1 MSDHSRR
8 TFLKAT
14 GTAAGA
20 AALLSGGASASGA
33 ESTRFLIDLDEVS
46 RSEVPDDVEIVHDI
60 SQIGVLA
67 ARGDPEAVPGA
78 SSTTPDMTAYQDGP
92 VKEHTPS
99 GAGEKGPAWDSGLTN
114 NELQWDKRDQR
125 VGDLSERPDNRRV
138 VHDTT
143 KGEGTRVA
151 VVDTGV
157 NDGHP
162 DLADVVNAE
171 LSANY
176 TTDQYDF
183 RPNGAG
189 YHGTH
194 VAGTVAAT
202 NANGEGVLGT
212 APETEVVAHRVFS
225 GVQGEGA
232 TTGDILAALADAA
245 DKGCDAANFSVGYTN
260 YDVRENPDLLVI
272 KQLYEDLADYA
283 HSKGMTIVNSAGNS
297 AIDMTPEHIL
307 SLPTEAEGIFGVS
320 ATGPIGF
327 LWDDEQQGREDKSL
341 KTLEEPTTTPANYT
355 NYGTGVDVSAA
366 GGNYDPSLPTGYYYD
381 LVYSCYTSQ
390 TEDGVETG
398 YSWAA
403 GTSMAAPQV
412 TGAYA
417 LVKSLRP
424 DAGPQEV
431 EQLIKD
437 TAEEGEPGGE
447 LYHGAGHL
455 DLRNLVKE
463 ARKGGKGNGNG
474 KGN

>member
-8 TFLKAT
+8 TFLKAA
-14 GTAAGA
+14 GTAAGS

-67 ARGDPEAVPGA
+67 ARGDPDAVPGA
-78 SSTTPDMTAYQDGP
+78 SSTTPDLTAYQDGP

-114 NELQWDKRDQR
+114 TELQWDKREQR
-125 VGDLSERPDNRRV
+125 VGDLTERPDNRRV

-143 KGEGTRVA
+143 EGEGTRVA
-151 VVDTGV
+151 VVDSGV
-157 NDGHP
+157 YDGHP
-162 DLADVVNAE
+162 DLADVVNDE

-176 TTDQYDF
+176 TTDSFDF

-189 YHGTH
+189 DHGTH
-194 VAGTVAAT
+194 VAGIIAAT
-202 NANGEGVLGT
+202 NADGAGVLGT
-212 APETEVVAHRVFS
+212 APETEIVAHRVFS
-225 GVQGEGA
+225 GVEGGGA
-232 TTGDILAALADAA
+232 TTGDILAALTDAA
-245 DKGCDAANFSVGYTN
+245 DKSCDVANFSVGYTN
-260 YDVRENPDLLVI
+260 YDVRENPDLLLI
-272 KQLYEDLADYA
+272 KQLYENVADYA
-283 HSKGMTIVNSAGNS
+283 HSQGMTIVNSAGNS
-297 AIDMTPEHIL
+297 AVDMRPEHIL

-320 ATGPIGF
+320 ATGPIGY
-327 LWDDEQQGREDKSL
+327 LWDDKQQGREDKAL
-341 KTLEEPTTTPANYT
+341 KKLGEPTSYPANYT

-366 GGNYDPSLPTGYYYD
+366 GGNYDTSLPEGYYYD
-381 LVYSCYTSQ
+381 LVFSTIVQ
-390 TEDGVETG
+390 GDGTDDPESG
-398 YSWAA
+398 YGWKA
-403 GTSMAAPQV
+403 GTSMSAPQV

-424 DAGPQEV
+424 DASPQEV

-463 ARKGGKGNGNG
+463 ARK
-474 KGN
+474 